1 MGLHHSY
8 HWNKSLIDDFQV
20 FHWFLAS
27 AIIKLD
33 AIFYCGEKIR
43 YPLWRIEKFVI
54 KANGK
59 SILEC
64 SIFVAE
70 LHGAFFVGLLVWNW
84 LCALSHNSVPFVP
97 LLLPFLEDCLIY
109 FLLCRTLFSNYKEFF
124 ILYVQKFRRKFN
136 LLKVIFHIYWYFLKL
151 NIYGIIFHVHSVL
164 HLTLTDWRII
174 HLTF

>member
-1 MGLHHSY
+1 MPYSIAERKYVIRCDGSKNLLLKQMV
-8 HWNKSLIDDFQV
+8 NQSLNAV
-20 FHWFLAS
+20 F
-27 AIIKLD
+27 
-33 AIFYCGEKIR
+33 C
-43 YPLWRIEKFVI
+43 
-54 KANGK
+54 
-59 SILEC
+59 C
-64 SIFVAE
+64 C
-70 LHGAFFVGLLVWNW
+70 AFFVGLLVWNW